1 MTRTI
6 RDVYEYQKSKYSIFS
21 SSRFYVNLDEPITDQ
36 EYERRCRVI
45 DAVKSIFDT
54 GFSDKDGGQDDSTE

>member
-6 RDVYEYQKSKYSIFS
+6 RDVYEYQKSKYSVFS
-21 SSRFYVNLDEPITDQ
+21 SSQFHVNLDEPITDQ
-36 EYERRCRVI
+36 EYERRCRAI

-54 GFSDKDGGQDDSTE
+54 KFSDKEGKADD

>member
-6 RDVYEYQKSKYSIFS
+6 RDIYEYREGKYSVLS
-21 SSRFYVNLDEPITDQ
+21 SSQFHVNLDEPITDQ
-36 EYERRCRVI
+36 EYERRCRAI

-54 GFSDKDGGQDDSTE
+54 EFSDKDGGQDDSAE